1 MSSLPK
7 VTSAEHDGFSGLA
20 AMLQMRFSVSF

>member
-7 VTSAEHDGFSGLA
+7 VTSAEHDLFIGLA
-20 AMLQMRFSVSF
+20 AVFQVRFSVSF